1 MAKSVSPSAVLFA
14 FAFWG
19 AGLLWSPARASDSL
33 YDDLGQKP
41 GLDRISAS
49 LVARVHADARTKDY
63 FEGVADKRLT
73 EKLSEQFCELAGGPC
88 TYTGHSMK
96 QAHAGLHITRAAFN
110 ALVED
115 LQAAMDENKVPYA
128 AQNRL
133 LAKLAPMSHDIVEA
147 P

>member
-1 MAKSVSPSAVLFA
+1 
-14 FAFWG
+14 
-19 AGLLWSPARASDSL
+19 
-33 YDDLGQKP
+33 
-41 GLDRISAS
+41 
-49 LVARVHADARTKDY
+49 
-63 FEGVADKRLT
+63 
-73 EKLSEQFCELAGGPC
+73 
-88 TYTGHSMK
+88 MK